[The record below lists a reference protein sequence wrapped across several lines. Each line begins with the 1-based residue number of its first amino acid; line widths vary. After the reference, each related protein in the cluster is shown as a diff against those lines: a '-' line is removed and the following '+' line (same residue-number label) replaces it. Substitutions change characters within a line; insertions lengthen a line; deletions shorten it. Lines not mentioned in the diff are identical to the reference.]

1 MCGIVGYA
9 GNVETACG
17 KPLEVCLQGLERLE
31 YRGYDSAG
39 VALTASGMDKVTVR
53 KKAGRLKNLVEDI
66 ECKPMPLATVG
77 IGHTRWATNGEP
89 SDVNAHPHTSMDGK
103 VAIIHNG
110 IIENA
115 SQLRLDLQAEGYRFA
130 SATDTEVAAKLLG
143 KIVDKIIA
151 EEGKPNLFKAVRRMA
166 RMLEGAFTILAT
178 DCRQPDIVV
187 GARHDSPLVVGLGD
201 GENFLGSDVAA
212 FVAYTKRAM
221 EVDQDQAV
229 CVSADKV
236 IVTDFDGNVIEN
248 PKTYTVDWDASAA
261 EKGGWD
267 SFMDKEIHDDP
278 AAVQRTLL
286 GRFDPNG
293 DITLDEV
300 RIDQHDFKAID
311 KIIVVACGTASY
323 AGQVAK
329 YAIEH
334 WVRIPVEIELAHE
347 FRYRDPILTPRT
359 LVVAISQSGETMD
372 TLMALRHARE
382 QGSKVLAICN
392 TQGASIPR
400 ESDAVLYT
408 HAGPEVAV
416 ASTKAFVAQITA
428 AYLLGLYLA
437 QVKGA
442 MFRDEIHQVLDSLKD
457 MPRKIQWV
465 LDTQPKTIQAAA
477 ERMVN
482 ANSFLFLGR
491 HVGYPVALEGA
502 LKLKEIAYTFTEGFA
517 AGELKHGPIALVD
530 EGEPVVFIVP
540 PERGRN
546 VLHAKVISGI
556 EPHIPFEMDVLYED
570 ERIIV
575 VDKPH
580 FLATMPRGM
589 WYRETALIRLRER
602 LGEPDITPAHRLDRM
617 TAGVLV
623 FVRDPACRGAYQM
636 LFQNKQAT
644 KVYECLASCAPIR
657 RPRFGTITQAEP
669 PRPFPLLRRS
679 HITKERGTLAAFEEP
694 GAVNAETLIERGEL
708 ILTSAGGRWREAPEG
723 GPCLENPPICRYTL
737 HPRTG
742 KTHQLRV
749 HMNSLG
755 LPIVGDDFYP
765 RIQTRLYDDFSQ
777 PLQLVARVLRF
788 TDPVTG
794 KRQEFVSRIPLIS

>member
-17 KPLEVCLQGLERLE
+17 KPLEVCLQGLQRLE

-39 VALTASGMDKVTVR
+39 VALTAPGMDHVEVR
-53 KKAGRLKNLVEDI
+53 KKAGRLANLIEDVERN
-66 ECKPMPLATVG
+66 PMPMATVG
-77 IGHTRWATNGEP
+77 IGHTRWATNGVP
-89 SDVNAHPHTSMDGK
+89 NDINAHPHTSRDGK

-115 SQLRLDLQAEGYRFA
+115 SQLRLDLQTEGYRF
-130 SATDTEVAAKLLG
+130 SSETDTEVAAKLLG
-143 KIVDKIIA
+143 KISEKIV
-151 EEGKPNLFKAVRRMA
+151 EETGKPDLFKAVRRLA

-178 DCRQPDIVV
+178 DCRQPGIVV
-187 GARHDSPLVVGLGD
+187 GARHDSPLVVGLGE

-221 EVDQDQAV
+221 EIDQDQAV
-229 CVSADKV
+229 MVSADKV
-236 IVTDFDGNVIEN
+236 VVSDFMGNIVAD

-267 SFMDKEIHDDP
+267 SFMDKEIHEGP

-286 GRFDPNG
+286 GRLGKDGNLN
-293 DITLDEV
+293 LDEV
-300 RIDQHDFKAID
+300 RIDEHDFKAID
-311 KIIVVACGTASY
+311 KIIVIACGTAAY
-323 AGQVAK
+323 AGMVAK

-334 WVRIPVEIELAHE
+334 WVRIPVEVELAHE

-428 AYLLGLYLA
+428 AYVLGLYLA

-442 MFRDEIHQVLDSLKD
+442 MFRDEIAQALDSLKD

-465 LDTQPKTIQAAA
+465 LDTQTKTVHDAAA
-477 ERMVN
+477 QMVD
-482 ANSFLFLGR
+482 AKSFLGR
-491 HVGYPVALEGA
+491 HVGYPVAMEGA

-540 PERGRN
+540 PARGRN

-556 EPHIPFEMDVLYED
+556 EEVKARGAYIIAVAEENDPDVERYADVVFWRPACPTLMSPLVDVVPLQLFAMDMAKLKNYD
-570 ERIIV
+570 
-575 VDKPH
+575 VDKPRN
-580 FLATMPRGM
+580 LA
-589 WYRETALIRLRER
+589 
-602 LGEPDITPAHRLDRM
+602 
-617 TAGVLV
+617 
-623 FVRDPACRGAYQM
+623 
-636 LFQNKQAT
+636 K
-644 KVYECLASCAPIR
+644 S
-657 RPRFGTITQAEP
+657 
-669 PRPFPLLRRS
+669 
-679 HITKERGTLAAFEEP
+679 
-694 GAVNAETLIERGEL
+694 
-708 ILTSAGGRWREAPEG
+708 
-723 GPCLENPPICRYTL
+723 
-737 HPRTG
+737 
-742 KTHQLRV
+742 
-749 HMNSLG
+749 
-755 LPIVGDDFYP
+755 
-765 RIQTRLYDDFSQ
+765 
-777 PLQLVARVLRF
+777 
-788 TDPVTG
+788 VTV
-794 KRQEFVSRIPLIS
+794 E

>member
-17 KPLEVCLQGLERLE
+17 KPLEVCLQGLQRLE

-39 VALTASGMDKVTVR
+39 VALTAPGMDHVEVR
-53 KKAGRLKNLVEDI
+53 KKAGRLANLIEDVERN
-66 ECKPMPLATVG
+66 PMPMATVG
-77 IGHTRWATNGEP
+77 IGHTRWATNGVP
-89 SDVNAHPHTSMDGK
+89 NDINAHPHTSRDGK

-115 SQLRLDLQAEGYRFA
+115 SQLRLDLQTEGYRF
-130 SATDTEVAAKLLG
+130 SSETDTEVAAKLLG
-143 KIVDKIIA
+143 KISEKIV
-151 EEGKPNLFKAVRRMA
+151 EETGKPDLFKAVRRLA

-178 DCRQPDIVV
+178 DCRQPGIVV
-187 GARHDSPLVVGLGD
+187 GARHDSPLVVGLGE

-221 EVDQDQAV
+221 EIDQDQAV
-229 CVSADKV
+229 MVSADKV
-236 IVTDFDGNVIEN
+236 VVSDFMGNIVAD

-267 SFMDKEIHDDP
+267 SFMDKEIHEGP
-278 AAVQRTLL
+278 AAVQRM
-286 GRFDPNG
+286 
-293 DITLDEV
+293 
-300 RIDQHDFKAID
+300 
-311 KIIVVACGTASY
+311 
-323 AGQVAK
+323 VAK

-334 WVRIPVEIELAHE
+334 WVRIPVEVELAHE

-428 AYLLGLYLA
+428 AYVLGLYLA

-442 MFRDEIHQVLDSLKD
+442 MFRDEIAQALDSLKD

-465 LDTQPKTIQAAA
+465 LDTQTKTVHDAAA
-477 ERMVN
+477 QMVD
-482 ANSFLFLGR
+482 AKSFLFLGR
-491 HVGYPVALEGA
+491 HVGYPVAMEGA

-540 PERGRN
+540 PARGRN

-556 EPHIPFEMDVLYED
+556 EEVKARGAYIIAVAEENDPDVERYADVVFWRPACPTLMSPLVDVVPLQLFAMDMAKLKNYD
-570 ERIIV
+570 
-575 VDKPH
+575 VDKPRN
-580 FLATMPRGM
+580 LA
-589 WYRETALIRLRER
+589 
-602 LGEPDITPAHRLDRM
+602 
-617 TAGVLV
+617 
-623 FVRDPACRGAYQM
+623 
-636 LFQNKQAT
+636 K
-644 KVYECLASCAPIR
+644 S
-657 RPRFGTITQAEP
+657 
-669 PRPFPLLRRS
+669 
-679 HITKERGTLAAFEEP
+679 
-694 GAVNAETLIERGEL
+694 
-708 ILTSAGGRWREAPEG
+708 
-723 GPCLENPPICRYTL
+723 
-737 HPRTG
+737 
-742 KTHQLRV
+742 
-749 HMNSLG
+749 
-755 LPIVGDDFYP
+755 
-765 RIQTRLYDDFSQ
+765 
-777 PLQLVARVLRF
+777 
-788 TDPVTG
+788 VTV
-794 KRQEFVSRIPLIS
+794 E

>member
-9 GNVETACG
+9 GQIDTACG
-17 KPLEVCLQGLERLE
+17 KPLEVCLQGLQRLE

-39 VALTASGMDKVTVR
+39 VALSAPGMEQVAVR
-53 KKAGRLKNLVEDI
+53 KKAGRLKNLIEDVERN
-66 ECKPMPLATVG
+66 PMPAATVG

-89 SDVNAHPHTSMDGK
+89 SDVNAHPHASQDGK

-115 SQLRLDLQAEGYRFA
+115 SQLRLDLMAEGYRFA

-151 EEGKPNLFKAVRRMA
+151 EDGAPDLFKAVRRLA
-166 RMLEGAFTILAT
+166 RMLQGAFTILAT
-178 DCRQPDIVV
+178 DCRQPGIVV
-187 GARHDSPLVVGLGD
+187 GARHDSPLVVGLGE

-221 EVDQDQAV
+221 EIDQDQAV
-229 CVSADKV
+229 CVSANEV
-236 IVTDFDGNVIEN
+236 TVTDFDGNVVAN
-248 PKTYTVDWDASAA
+248 PKTFTIDWDASAA

-267 SFMDKEIHDDP
+267 SFMDKEIHEDP

-286 GRFDPNG
+286 GRFDDSG
-293 DITLDEV
+293 AIELDEV
-300 RIDQHDFKAID
+300 RIDEHDFKAID

-347 FRYRDPILTPRT
+347 FRYRDPILNART

-392 TQGASIPR
+392 TQGATIPR

-437 QVKGA
+437 QVKGT
-442 MFRDEIHQVLDSLKD
+442 MFRDEIRQQVDSLKD

-465 LDTQPKTIQAAA
+465 LDTQTAAVEQAA
-477 ERMVN
+477 ERMAN
-482 ANSFLFLGR
+482 AQSFLFLGR

-530 EGEPVVFIVP
+530 AGEPVVFIVP
-540 PERGRN
+540 PERGRS
-546 VLHAKVISGI
+546 VLHTKVISGI
-556 EPHIPFEMDVLYED
+556 EEVKARGATIIAVAEEGDKDVQRYADVVFWRPACPTLMSPLVDVVPLQLFAMNMAKIKGYD
-570 ERIIV
+570 
-575 VDKPH
+575 VDKPRN
-580 FLATMPRGM
+580 LA
-589 WYRETALIRLRER
+589 
-602 LGEPDITPAHRLDRM
+602 
-617 TAGVLV
+617 
-623 FVRDPACRGAYQM
+623 
-636 LFQNKQAT
+636 K
-644 KVYECLASCAPIR
+644 S
-657 RPRFGTITQAEP
+657 
-669 PRPFPLLRRS
+669 
-679 HITKERGTLAAFEEP
+679 
-694 GAVNAETLIERGEL
+694 
-708 ILTSAGGRWREAPEG
+708 
-723 GPCLENPPICRYTL
+723 
-737 HPRTG
+737 
-742 KTHQLRV
+742 
-749 HMNSLG
+749 
-755 LPIVGDDFYP
+755 
-765 RIQTRLYDDFSQ
+765 
-777 PLQLVARVLRF
+777 
-788 TDPVTG
+788 VTV
-794 KRQEFVSRIPLIS
+794 E